1 MTDIASKPVT
11 AVARGTAE
19 EELFLGELIAAG
31 LLVPG
36 GVDGL
41 FGHGAEF
48 EHLVLQFD
56 RFVTKRGADE
66 HATVVRFPP
75 LISKQHYE
83 RTDHLRSFPN
93 LVGCVH
99 SFSGGDGEHAA
110 LLSAV
115 ESGGE
120 WSQFFDASDL
130 VFTPAACY
138 PVYPM
143 ATGAIGPDGL
153 TYDVFSYCFRHE
165 PSRDPARL
173 QLFRMREYVRIGTP
187 HQCLA
192 FRDKWAGR
200 AHEIFCEVGLPSDIV
215 VANDPF
221 FGRAGRMLVANQRDQ
236 ELKLEVVIPITSTSK
251 PTACASA
258 NCHLDHFSQPFE
270 IRQADGT
277 WAHTACVG
285 FGMER
290 IALALFRVHGVR
302 IGQWPLRVRAL
313 LEL

>member
-36 GVDGL
+36 GVEGL

-66 HATVVRFPP
+66 HATMVRFPP

-165 PSRDPARL
+165 PSRVPR
-173 QLFRMREYVRIGTP
+173 G
-187 HQCLA
+187 CN
-192 FRDKWAGR
+192 
-200 AHEIFCEVGLPSDIV
+200 CS
-215 VANDPF
+215 
-221 FGRAGRMLVANQRDQ
+221 
-236 ELKLEVVIPITSTSK
+236 
-251 PTACASA
+251 ACASTCA
-258 NCHLDHFSQPFE
+258 SARRSSASPSATSGRD
-270 IRQADGT
+270 
-277 WAHTACVG
+277 AHTRCFTRWACPAISSSPTIPFSVAPAG
-285 FGMER
+285 CW
-290 IALALFRVHGVR
+290 
-302 IGQWPLRVRAL
+302 WPISVIRN
-313 LEL
+313 